1 MAEQA
6 RKTKYVFV
14 AGGVMSSVGKGIT
27 ASSIARILQGRGFKV
42 TAMKI
47 DLYVNVDA
55 GTMSPTEHGEVF
67 VLKDGMECDQDLGNY
82 ERFLNRDLTKLH
94 YATTGSIYLSVIAR
108 ERNLEYEGRCVSV
121 VPEIPLG
128 FIEAI
133 DAAAE
138 EDKADII
145 VVEIGG
151 TVGEYQSV
159 LVLEAYRILKF
170 KKPDDCVFTLVSY
183 LPVHNGELKSKPT
196 QYAVRTV
203 NATGIQPDFIV
214 ARASVSIDEKRREK
228 IAFNCNVRTQ
238 DVISGPDVESIYQ
251 VPLDYEATGF
261 TDVLLEKLKLQSGPK
276 NMKEWEGF
284 VDKVRSAT
292 KPVKI
297 CIAGKYFMTGDFTLT
312 DSYISVIEAVKQ
324 ASYYNGC
331 KPQISWLDTE
341 DFEKNPEKLK
351 NLSQYDGVI
360 VPGGFGSRG
369 IEGKIKA
376 IQYCREN
383 KIPYLGL
390 CYGMQLQVVE
400 YARNVAKLKDANTTE
415 VNAQTAHPV
424 IDILPEQKANIIN
437 KRYGA
442 SMRLGNYTAKLK
454 KDTVVYAAYNK
465 DEVVERHRHRYEVN
479 PDYIEQIEKAGLVF
493 SGTSPEG
500 KLMEFAELPKDQHP
514 FFVGTQAHPELI
526 SRPLDPHPL
535 FLAFV
540 AAAAKKNSTQ

>member
-1 MAEQA
+1 
-6 RKTKYVFV
+6 
-14 AGGVMSSVGKGIT
+14 MSSIGKGIT
-27 ASSIARILQGRGFKV
+27 ASSIARIIQSRGYRTTAVKV
-42 TAMKI
+42 

-82 ERFLNRDLTKLH
+82 ERFLNRDLSKLH
-94 YATTGSIYLSVIAR
+94 YMTTGSIYLSVIAR

-121 VPEIPLG
+121 VPEIPMG

-133 DAAAE
+133 QAAGE
-138 EDKADII
+138 EDKAE
-145 VVEIGG
+145 VVVIEIGG

-170 KKPDDCVFTLVSY
+170 HQPEDCVFALVSY

-214 ARASVSIDEKRREK
+214 ARASASIDEKRRAK

-238 DVISGPDVESIYQ
+238 DVISAPDVSSIYD
-251 VPLDYEATGF
+251 VPVNFERDGF
-261 TDVLLEKLKLQSGPK
+261 TDVLLEKLHLPAGEKDMS
-276 NMKEWEGF
+276 EWTAF
-284 VDKVRSAT
+284 TDKIHAAT

-297 CIAGKYFMTGDFTLT
+297 CIAGKYFMTGEFTLT
-312 DSYISVIEAVKQ
+312 DSYISVLEAVKQ
-324 ASYYNGC
+324 ASYYNGR
-331 KPQISWLDTE
+331 KPEISWIDTE

-351 NLSQYDGVI
+351 ELSQYDGVL

-400 YARNVAKLKDANTTE
+400 YARNVVGLTDANTTE
-415 VNAQTAHPV
+415 VNPKTANPV
-424 IDILPEQKANIIN
+424 IDILPEQKANIVN

-442 SMRLGNYTAKLK
+442 SMRLGNYPAKLK
-454 KDTVVYAAYNK
+454 KGTIVHEAYGK

-479 PDYIEQIEKAGLVF
+479 PEYIEKIEKAGLVF

-526 SRPLDPHPL
+526 ARPLDPHPL
-535 FLAFV
+535 FLAFIK
-540 AAAAKKNSTQ
+540 AAVQKN

>member
-1 MAEQA
+1 MAEQE